1 MVPVDGVHLETYRLT
16 GREYAYKSGQDKRRN
31 AAQLSTLSDD
41 AIAARAATAKW
52 DRHQSNTPT
61 MANLDALLAE
71 ALPNVNVGTRT
82 LRTPCGHVHHGNSC
96 EGGGA
101 AAGDSAHVATEHV
114 CQEELEVL
122 SEAYYQARTR
132 GESEQGALRVFL
144 GWIANVKQRH
154 HEAHPGCGI
163 VFVLGA
169 DCIGSR
175 SRGART
181 APLQLLVRL
190 LSDQFLVI
198 LIDEAYTSQLCPR
211 CLGTTTFVRKRD
223 LRSKKCDHCHGPGRD
238 EQGQPRPFV
247 FDRDYAAAVNFVTI
261 LRYMCS
267 YGGKRPLVF
276 EKANRGSY
284 SVPL

>member
-1 MVPVDGVHLETYRLT
+1 V
-16 GREYAYKSGQDKRRN
+16 Q
-31 AAQLSTLSDD
+31 
-41 AIAARAATAKW
+41 IA
-52 DRHQSNTPT
+52 
-61 MANLDALLAE
+61 LGL
-71 ALPNVNVGTRT
+71 
-82 LRTPCGHVHHGNSC
+82 GHAV
-96 EGGGA
+96 
-101 AAGDSAHVATEHV
+101 
-114 CQEELEVL
+114 
-122 SEAYYQARTR
+122 
-132 GESEQGALRVFL
+132 
-144 GWIANVKQRH
+144 
-154 HEAHPGCGI
+154 
-163 VFVLGA
+163 
-169 DCIGSR
+169 
-175 SRGART
+175 RT

-267 YGGKRPLVF
+267 HGGKRPLVF